1 MNTNLDIKWLIII
14 ALGVYIL
21 FLQQCGGKKEICPEV
36 SVTTKV
42 DTLRIKGKTDT
53 IKITVKE
60 PIYIPIEIP
69 TPVTVTVPSDSGDI
83 TVHEYSS
90 EIRDSL
96 IEGTITSQVDGKLIA
111 QNFKYKPLFPKYIT
125 RTDTIVIDKTE
136 TSVLKRNY
144 IGLGA
149 EIGGSATSVNVSPKL
164 SLITRK
170 GYTYSYRY
178 GLMDKTHNISI
189 VRHFNLKELFDRKKL
204 AKVVN

>member
-36 SVTTKV
+36 SATVKV

-60 PIYIPIEIP
+60 PIYIPVEIP
-69 TPVTVTVPSDSGDI
+69 VPVTVTVPSDSGDI
-83 TVHEYSS
+83 VVNEYTT
-90 EIRDSL
+90 EVIDSL
-96 IEGTITSQVDGKLIA
+96 IQGTITSQVDGVLVS
-111 QNFKYKPLFPKYIT
+111 QSFSYKPLFPKYIT
-125 RTDTIVIDKTE
+125 RTDTVIIDKTE

-144 IGLGA
+144 LGVGA
-149 EIGGSATSVNVSPKL
+149 EIGGSATTVNVSPKL

-178 GLMDKTHNISI
+178 GLMDKSHHFSI
-189 VRHFNLKELFDRKKL
+189 VKHFNLKEIFNKNK
-204 AKVVN
+204 